1 MGILGLSIRCLV
13 RKRAKTIL
21 LFSIVF
27 VTSCLIYAGWACK
40 SANVQTQTEGKQ
52 ALGASFRMEENE
64 ANRRDRTA
72 AAIEKLGGQNGSVDG
87 SHIEQLESGDWMI
100 WHDNSFETLQMEDIE
115 TLAGQEGIA
124 EYNITTANIVVNP
137 VNFMRM

>member
-52 ALGASFRMEENE
+52 AL
-64 ANRRDRTA
+64 
-72 AAIEKLGGQNGSVDG
+72 
-87 SHIEQLESGDWMI
+87 
-100 WHDNSFETLQMEDIE
+100 
-115 TLAGQEGIA
+115 
-124 EYNITTANIVVNP
+124 
-137 VNFMRM
+137 